1 MVLEK
6 IKKLTTLQWFRAII
20 LGKERPNLLTRI
32 SLIIAFL
39 IWVYLFSWQLLTLV
53 AILFSDNLAH
63 ADGIKAAYHSI
74 GKNKYGFIDGAVRL
88 KLFTLVQLGLYL
100 MSLVGLVFVWRQKRW
115 GFILYLLS
123 YMLILISSLLIM
135 GWTYIEKE
143 IPLIDLILI
152 GGSIIYFAIGLF
164 IFGKA
169 EDSGNQGNH

>member
-1 MVLEK
+1 
-6 IKKLTTLQWFRAII
+6 
-20 LGKERPNLLTRI
+20 
-32 SLIIAFL
+32 
-39 IWVYLFSWQLLTLV
+39 
-53 AILFSDNLAH
+53 
-63 ADGIKAAYHSI
+63 
-74 GKNKYGFIDGAVRL
+74 
-88 KLFTLVQLGLYL
+88 